1 MKKKLFLAA
10 FILMAVIPL
19 SVGESPRN
27 SIVVNTTDTSDD
39 RGREISP
46 RPNCGP
52 DLGGCSASL

>member
-1 MKKKLFLAA
+1 MKKKILLAA
-10 FILMAVIPL
+10 FILMAIAPL
-19 SVGESPRN
+19 SVGDCPGN
-27 SIVVNTTDTSDD
+27 TIVNTSDTSGD